1 MKQIVTIALTLLIA
15 APSWA
20 QMSKFS
26 RFTDS
31 EASAVMGRPFNSG
44 TREFPKAYMGTENGN
59 HIFLSMVYDR
69 FFPGGKLQLEKV
81 DNRMVMVRKQEV
93 KPKVDGRSVNFV
105 EAIQTK
111 SGIFFLGTTINTGDK
126 LTNLYAFPVN
136 ADKMSLGE
144 PQLLEAVDYSKGK
157 KKDSKDFKF
166 SFAPDSSKILLYY
179 NVPGKKDEFESF
191 GFKVFDAAL
200 EQLFELEVEIPY
212 TQKLFDVL
220 QVAMD
225 NDGSIFLAGKLYN
238 EKRRESRKG
247 AVNYST
253 KILVFKNQ
261 SVVPTEIDVV
271 FDDVFISSL
280 KMNFRANLISIVGF
294 FSDSKSVGEK
304 GVFVM
309 DIDKEKS
316 EILQH
321 NLKFFDKK
329 FFTMGLTN
337 KEKERLNKR
346 MRKGKEVSFQRFEI
360 DHVLPGK
367 DGSFTIVAE
376 QRYIEVVTTSTGP
389 NGASRTDTYFN
400 NNHLLVFKVNKDN
413 EIDWYTKVIKSQ
425 RTSNDGG
432 FSNGYVMIPT
442 EKKLYFLFNEGKKA
456 YDPKKN
462 KTPGFV
468 STYVKSKKSMV
479 SLAAVDG
486 EGNTN
491 KVKVM
496 DGKVDKFLLIPK
508 GTAVQNGT
516 IVTHFFNKKQRRYGS
531 LSVNGMINY

>member
-1 MKQIVTIALTLLIA
+1 
-15 APSWA
+15 
-20 QMSKFS
+20 MSKFS
-26 RFTDS
+26 RFTDA
-31 EASAVMGRPFNSG
+31 EASVVMGRPFKSG
-44 TREFPKAYMGTENGN
+44 TRELPRAYMGTENGN

-93 KPKVDGRSVNFV
+93 KPKVDGRTVNYL
-105 EAIQTK
+105 EAIQTPG
-111 SGIFFLGTTINTGDK
+111 GIFFLGTTINTGDK
-126 LTNLYAFPVN
+126 ITNLYAFPIN
-136 ADKMSLGE
+136 SDKMALGE
-144 PQLLEAVDYSKGK
+144 PQLLEAVDYSKGSR
-157 KKDSKDFKF
+157 KDSKEFKF

-191 GFKVFDAAL
+191 GFKVFDTAL
-200 EQLFELEVEIPY
+200 EQLYDLEVEIPY

-220 QVAMD
+220 QVAID
-225 NDGSIFLAGKLYN
+225 NDGTIYLAGKHYN

-253 KILVFKNQ
+253 KILVFKDK
-261 SVVPTEIDVV
+261 SAVPTEIDVI

-280 KMNFRANLISIVGF
+280 KMNFRDKYISIVGF
-294 FSDSKSVGEK
+294 FSDYKSVGEK

-309 DIDKEKS
+309 DIDKEKA
-316 EILQH
+316 EIIKH

-329 FFTMGLTN
+329 FFGMGLTA
-337 KEKERLNKR
+337 KEKERINKR
-346 MRKGKEVSFQRFEI
+346 MQKGKDVAFYEFTI

-376 QRYIEVVTTSTGP
+376 QRYIQVVTTSTGP
-389 NGASRTDTYFN
+389 NGATRTDTYYN

-413 EIDWYTKVIKSQ
+413 EIDWYSKVVKLQ

-442 EKKLYFLFNEGKKA
+442 ENKLFFLFNEGKKA
-456 YDPKKN
+456 YDPKKT
-462 KTPGFV
+462 KKPGFV
-468 STYVKSKKSMV
+468 SVYVKSKKSMV
-479 SLAAVDG
+479 SLASVDA
-486 EGNTN
+486 EGNTS

-496 DGKVDKFLLIPK
+496 DGKVDKFILIPR

-516 IVTHFFNKKQRRYGS
+516 IVTHFFNSKQRRYGS
-531 LSVNGMINY
+531 LTVNGMINY